1 MSRSTEQKERKKME
15 KMLSQIQGS
24 LSLDLVYAEYLVF
37 LKGIPKGG
45 IGTLGLGEDVWR
57 IQCQELLVVFP
68 RANQSLAGYIVLW
81 KLAKK

>member
-1 MSRSTEQKERKKME
+1 MSRSTEQNERKNTE
-15 KMLSQIQGS
+15 KMLSQMQGS
-24 LSLDLVYAEYLVF
+24 LSLYMRSTWYSSN
-37 LKGIPKGG
+37 IPKGG

-68 RANQSLAGYIVLW
+68 RANQSLAGYVVLW